1 MKLKKLLTDIA
12 LELYR
17 GSREIEITGLCSNS
31 KRVAPGNLF
40 IAKKGLTCDGS
51 QYIEEAIESG
61 AVAILSDM
69 GNPFLKDVVQLVHP
83 DPGAIEGVLASA
95 YYNHPSRELFTVG
108 ITGTNGKTTVA
119 YIVKHLL
126 DNLALSSGL
135 ISTIEY
141 LIGESRYDAEHTTP
155 DVITNHKMLKE
166 MVRAG
171 CKAAVME
178 VTSHGLVQRRV
189 DQIEYDVAVFTNLTQ
204 DHLDYHQT
212 LDNYAEAKSQLF
224 ASLSE
229 DKHAVINIDSP
240 YSTKMVEKCRAKLLT
255 YGLSPDADLFA
266 DQIKLTKSGTEFQI
280 TYQGQRLSFSW
291 PLIGRF
297 NILNCLAAVGVCLS
311 YGIPLEALP
320 SHVASFPSVPG
331 RLERVEE
338 HAIFVDFAHTPDALQ
353 NVLQTLQEVTTGR
366 VITLFGCGGDR
377 DSEKRPQM
385 AFVAEK
391 FSDFTIVTSDNPR
404 SEEPLAI
411 CQQIALGFRSQ
422 NHLIEP
428 DRRRAIEKAIE
439 MKGEE
444 DLILIAGKGHEA
456 YQIFS
461 HQRVPFDD
469 RKVSLESI
477 ETIKGQ

>member
-1 MKLKKLLTDIA
+1 MKLKKLLTDVS

-40 IAKKGLTCDGS
+40 IAKNGLTTDGS
-51 QYIEEAIESG
+51 QYIEEAVDSG
-61 AVAILSDM
+61 AVAVLSDM
-69 GNPFLKDVVQLVHP
+69 GNPFLKEVVQLVHP
-83 DPGAIEGVLASA
+83 DPGAIEGVLAST
-95 YYNHPSRELFTVG
+95 YYDHPSKELFTVG

-126 DNLALSSGL
+126 DNLALPAGL
-135 ISTIEY
+135 IGTIEY
-141 LIGESRYDAEHTTP
+141 LIGESSYDAEHTTP

-178 VTSHGLVQRRV
+178 VTSHGLAQRRV
-189 DQIEYDVAVFTNLTQ
+189 DQIEFDVAVFTNLTQ
-204 DHLDYHQT
+204 DHLDYHKT
-212 LDNYAEAKSQLF
+212 LEGYAEVKSQLF

-229 DKHAVINIDSP
+229 DKHAVINIDTPFSAVM
-240 YSTKMVEKCRAKLLT
+240 TQKCRAKVLT
-255 YGLSPDADLFA
+255 YGLSPDADLHA
-266 DQIKLTKSGTEFQI
+266 DQIKLTKSGTEFQL
-280 TYQGQRLSFSW
+280 TYQGQRFSFSG

-297 NILNCLAAVGVCLS
+297 NVLNCLAAVGVCLS

-320 SHVASFPSVPG
+320 PHVATFPSVPG

-353 NVLQTLQEVTTGR
+353 NVLETLQEIKTGR
-366 VITLFGCGGDR
+366 LITLFGCGGDR

-385 AFVAEK
+385 AAVAEK

-404 SEEPLAI
+404 SEEPLSI
-411 CQQIALGFRSQ
+411 CEQIASGFSSQ

-439 MKGEE
+439 MKAED

-469 RKVSLESI
+469 RKVSLDAI
-477 ETIKGQ
+477 KTIKSR